1 MKEAIGKVG
10 AWLDDRL
17 SLSMLRDVAAHKT
30 VPSHRHTVFYYLG
43 GMTLFFFIVQVATGI
58 LLMLYYRPS
67 AEEAFESIE
76 FIMTTV
82 PFGWLVRSIHSWSA
96 NLMVYFAFIHLVTV
110 YFMKAYRPPREITW
124 ITGCILLFLLMGFG
138 FSGYLL
144 PWNKLAFFATKVGTD
159 IAGSL
164 PVVGEWSLRFLRG
177 GERVTGGTLS
187 RFYGWHVAI
196 LPAVTTLL
204 LGLHLAL
211 VQLKGMSVPPKEE
224 KKEKE
229 GLPSHSMPFFPHF
242 ALRDLFGWTVALG
255 VLAALAALFPW
266 ELGDKAD
273 PFAPAYE
280 DIRPEWYFVFMF
292 QALKLVPGGEIMGI
306 EYEALA
312 ILVINLGGLIL
323 LLVPFLDRGIRTRG
337 RSPGFTIAGVVV
349 LAGMV
354 GMTMW
359 GYSSIVPLLV
369 ALGTALMLWIVAF
382 VTRDSEQGGDR

>member
-58 LLMLYYRPS
+58 LLMLYYRPA

-144 PWNKLAFFATKVGTD
+144 PWNKLAFSATKVGTD

-273 PFAPAYE
+273 PFAPAYAN
-280 DIRPEWYFVFMF
+280 IRPEWYFVFMF